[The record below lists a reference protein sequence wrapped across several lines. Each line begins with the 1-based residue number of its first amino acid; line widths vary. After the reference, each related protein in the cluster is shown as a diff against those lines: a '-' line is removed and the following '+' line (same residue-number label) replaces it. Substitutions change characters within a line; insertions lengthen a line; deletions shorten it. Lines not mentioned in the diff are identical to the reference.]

1 MRRRR
6 SKTVSSRPPKQ
17 HSFRLT
23 MGGLGF
29 IFATVIICLGAV
41 DGDVNLL
48 TLLFGFCLGSLL
60 INAFY
65 GYRTLTSLSV
75 QRTVPDV
82 AVAGKPFFIRYTVT
96 NRRRWACARG
106 ILVEDVLDSGAPM
119 PNPEFFVPVLAGGQS
134 VTLAIPVASPRR
146 GRIAF
151 TFIGASTRLPF
162 YLFFKWVRIEAAGE
176 VVVFPALGRLL
187 TQVNFSKGATDVPG
201 ENGGRVRGDGEYY
214 GVREYRAGDN
224 PRRIHWRR
232 SAQSGRL
239 MIREMVQSG
248 DNQLWCVVDTC
259 VAPGDIE
266 QAARLES
273 VISAAATVICDA
285 LERGAKVGL
294 ICNGEPLV
302 VMPPAAGR
310 ACRPRL
316 LRELAIRG
324 NHHDDD
330 LASHIHHLPWPP
342 RWRGP
347 CLLFG
352 ATDGPGL
359 RSAAA
364 ALTASAGPTSV
375 YVPGTGAFD
384 ELFQSA
390 EVFETVA
397 ATGVSSGDM
406 PQREKGTGDNQ
417 PNTPP
422 AYPGRSTTPTQSGAE
437 LN

>member
-6 SKTVSSRPPKQ
+6 SKTVSVRPPKQ

-23 MGGLGF
+23 TGGLGF
-29 IFATVIICLGAV
+29 ILATVIICLGAV

-75 QRTVPDV
+75 RRTVPDV
-82 AVAGKPFFIRYTVT
+82 AVAGKSFVIRYTVT
-96 NRRRWACARG
+96 NRRRWATARG
-106 ILVEDVLDSGAPM
+106 ILIEDVLGDGAAM
-119 PNPEFFVPVLAGGQS
+119 PNPEFFVPVLAAGQS
-134 VTLAIPVASPRR
+134 VTLAVPVVSPRR

-151 TFIGASTRLPF
+151 SFIGASTRLPF
-162 YLFFKWVRIEAAGE
+162 YLFSKWVRIEAAGE
-176 VVVFPALGRLL
+176 LVVFPALGRLL
-187 TQVNFSKGATDVPG
+187 TRVNLSEGATDSPG
-201 ENGGRVRGDGEYY
+201 GNGGRVRGDGEYY

-239 MIREMVQSG
+239 MIREMAQSG

-259 VAPGDIE
+259 VAAGDVV
-266 QAARLES
+266 QARRLEL
-273 VISAAATVICDA
+273 VISAAATVICEA

-294 ICNGEPLV
+294 ICNGAPLV

-324 NHHDDD
+324 SHHNDD
-330 LASHIHHLPWPP
+330 LATHIHHLPWPP

-359 RSAAA
+359 QSAAA
-364 ALTASAGPTSV
+364 ALTASAGSTSV
-375 YVPGTGAFD
+375 YVPGTSAFD
-384 ELFQSA
+384 ELFQPAEASGVSA
-390 EVFETVA
+390 ATSRGAQETV
-397 ATGVSSGDM
+397 
-406 PQREKGTGDNQ
+406 GDNR
-417 PNTPP
+417 PSR
-422 AYPGRSTTPTQSGAE
+422 AHVHLGRPTTPTQSGAE

>member
-1 MRRRR
+1 
-6 SKTVSSRPPKQ
+6 
-17 HSFRLT
+17 

-75 QRTVPDV
+75 RRTVPDV
-82 AVAGKPFFIRYTVT
+82 AVAGKPFVIRYTVT

-106 ILVEDVLDSGAPM
+106 ILVEDVLGDGAPM
-119 PNPEFFVPVLAGGQS
+119 PNPEFFIPVLAAGQS
-134 VTLAIPVASPRR
+134 VTLAIPVVSPRR
-146 GRIAF
+146 GRISF
-151 TFIGASTRLPF
+151 SFIGASSCLPF
-162 YLFFKWVRIEAAGE
+162 YLFSKWVRIEAAGE

-187 TQVNFSKGATDVPG
+187 TLVNFSERSADISGG
-201 ENGGRVRGDGEYY
+201 NGGRLRGDEEYY
-214 GVREYRAGDN
+214 GVREYRPGDN

-239 MIREMVQSG
+239 MIRQMTRAG

-259 VAPGDIE
+259 VAPGDAG
-266 QAARLES
+266 QARRLELA
-273 VISAAATVICDA
+273 ISAAATVICDA
-285 LERGAKVGL
+285 LERGAMVGL

-316 LRELAIRG
+316 LRELAIRRR
-324 NHHDDD
+324 HHDDD
-330 LASHIHHLPWPP
+330 LVSHIHHLPWPP
-342 RWRGP
+342 HWRGP

-352 ATDGPGL
+352 AADGPGL

-364 ALTASAGPTSV
+364 ALTAGVGPTSV

-384 ELFQSA
+384 ELFQPA
-390 EVFETVA
+390 EVFEA
-397 ATGVSSGDM
+397 MATTPDLDDGDV
-406 PQREKGTGDNQ
+406 PRRARE
-417 PNTPP
+417 TPSHH
-422 AYPGRSTTPTQSGAE
+422 STTPTQTGAE